1 LIFPMNRKR
10 ILVIAVVVAVVAGV
24 GYFLFDRAF
33 PNNFQPSVT
42 GVPTSG
48 GSSIDARRTAQA
60 LTASA
65 PTPQTNGIVLL
76 SNPRRE
82 GNSLFQT
89 DEALYTA
96 CEDFR
101 VSVPGGRPAATAEPT
116 MEATM
121 DATMAATSIADVPG
135 ETNLV
140 RYAVDAE
147 LSEACYISPEIFLG
161 INEFR
166 VAVGITKSID
176 AEVEIDLGNVA
187 NSLVGDVT
195 INISELKS
203 DEGRRDGAIQNR
215 WIETNKYP
223 FATFTN
229 ISVVGLPT
237 RPYVEG
243 ETLNFQLVGTLKLR
257 EAERETTFEAK
268 ATIKDDML
276 VVVAYTDITFSG
288 FDIETPA
295 IPGFVSVDDELRLLL
310 NFVGV
315 AGE

>member
-1 LIFPMNRKR
+1 MNRKR
-10 ILVIAVVVAVVAGV
+10 ILVIAVVVAAIAGV

-48 GSSIDARRTAQA
+48 SSSIDARRTAQA
-60 LTASA
+60 LTAAA

-89 DEALYTA
+89 DEPLYTA

-121 DATMAATSIADVPG
+121 AATTEAGVPG
-135 ETNLV
+135 ETQLV

-223 FATFTN
+223 FATFSN

-276 VVVAYTDITFSG
+276 VVVAYADITFSG

-295 IPGFVSVDDELRLLL
+295 ISGFVSVDDELRLLL